1 MTQYSLAIYDKYLS
15 ARWDE
20 MDKNGTLPEINRI
33 DLSARLTTMSRSLD
47 SNVAETFGIIV
58 GAIML
63 HFKYISDKTMPPPL
77 VYGIKSMN
85 KGVGLTGA
93 MDKMPDKLI
102 QILTIFLNDYNAV
115 PTLIPDEFMLS
126 D

>member
-20 MDKNGTLPEINRI
+20 MNKNGTLPEINRI
-33 DLSARLTTMSRSLD
+33 DLSARLTTISRSLD
-47 SNVAETFGIIV
+47 SNIAESFGIIV
-58 GAIML
+58 GAIIL
-63 HFKYISDKTMPPPL
+63 HFKHISDNIMPPPL

-85 KGVGLTGA
+85 RGVGLTGA

-115 PTLIPDEFMLS
+115 PTLIPEEFMS
-126 D
+126 SN